1 VTTSEE
7 AASKA
12 IEVEVRGSCAER
24 FTGVRDAL
32 AANLASGADVG
43 ASVAVT
49 LDGEFVVDVWGGW
62 TDEARTV
69 PWEADTITNVWSTTK
84 TMAALCALML
94 ADRGELDVDAPVSRY
109 WPEFSAGG
117 KGDLVLVRHVLSHTA
132 GLSGWS
138 DPMTEEDLYDWDK
151 CTSRLAAQEPWWE
164 PGTASGYHA
173 VSQGYLVGEV
183 VRRITGQTLGAFFQ
197 EHVAR
202 PLDADFH
209 IGMDPRHDGRVA
221 NVIPPPPIAVE
232 PGMEVPEFAIRTLT
246 NPPIAAEWAW
256 ADGWRRA
263 EIPAANGHGNARSV
277 ALIQAAVANGG
288 EVNGVPLLSAAGC
301 ERILGEQSYGPDLV
315 LGVPIRFG
323 IGYGLP
329 SPEMPVSPN
338 ARACFWGGWGGSV
351 IIVDMDAHV
360 TIAYMMNKMGDGLV
374 GDLRGASIALAV
386 FEALASRS

>member
-7 AASKA
+7 ATPHAVR
-12 IEVEVRGSCAER
+12 VEVHGSCAER

-32 AANLASGADVG
+32 SANLASGEDVG

-49 LDGEFVVDVWGGW
+49 LDGEFVVDIWGGW
-62 TDEARTV
+62 ADEARTR

-109 WPEFSAGG
+109 WPEFAAGG
-117 KGDLVLVRHVLSHTA
+117 KGDRVLVRHLLSHTA

-138 DPMTEEDLYDWDK
+138 EPMTMDDLYDWEK
-151 CTSRLAAQEPWWE
+151 STSLLAAQEPWWE

-173 VSQGYLVGEV
+173 VSQGHLVGEV
-183 VRRITGQTLGAFFQ
+183 VRRITGQTLGSFFREQ
-197 EHVAR
+197 VTN
-202 PLDADFH
+202 PLGADFH
-209 IGMDPRHDGRVA
+209 IGLDPSLDARVS
-221 NVIPPPPIAVE
+221 NVIPPPPIHLE
-232 PGMEVPEFAIRTLT
+232 PGTEVSEIAIRTFT
-246 NPPIAAEWAW
+246 NPPLSAQAAWT
-256 ADGWRRA
+256 DGWRRA

-277 ALIQAAVANGG
+277 ALIQATVANGG
-288 EVNGVPLLSAAGC
+288 EVNGVRLLSAAGC
-301 ERILGEQSYGPDLV
+301 ERILTEQSYGKDLV

-338 ARACFWGGWGGSV
+338 ARACFWGGWGGSI

-374 GDLRGASIALAV
+374 GDLRGGSIALAV
-386 FEALASRS
+386 HEALARPV